1 MQGVASCLRAI
12 RVWLVWRGT
21 VQPVCPPAM
30 VDQESVAIICTPP
43 LEHRI
48 VSISWLKPS
57 NLENSL
63 CMCVCVLF
71 LVRDMVQMPPPP
83 PSNAPTSAD
92 ACLSIVH
99 SLMCHRQG
107 GESEGF
113 AKRAI
118 ESLVKKLKEKRDELD
133 SLITAITTNGAHP
146 SKCVTI
152 QRTLDGRLQVRVKC
166 HHVSGWMPYKC
177 QVNIECG
184 FISFFRWPVVK
195 VFRMSS
201 MPESGVGQIY
211 IKMNWN
217 TSNTVLLPLISNVIR
232 FVWIRIIMNV
242 LYLLALIYPV
252 WVCNL
257 VPVVWWKMN
266 TQPDHWWWAVWTSIT
281 MTLAPYNIIPH
292 KLWPPVVMVI
302 LNLQVIEILSIPNTF
317 FHKQR
322 QITTK

>member
-1 MQGVASCLRAI
+1 
-12 RVWLVWRGT
+12 
-21 VQPVCPPAM
+21 
-30 VDQESVAIICTPP
+30 
-43 LEHRI
+43 
-48 VSISWLKPS
+48 
-57 NLENSL
+57 
-63 CMCVCVLF
+63 MCVCVLF

-166 HHVSGWMPYKC
+166 HQVSGWMPYKC

-184 FISFFRWPVVK
+184 FIFFLGGR
-195 VFRMSS
+195 S
-201 MPESGVGQIY
+201 
-211 IKMNWN
+211 
-217 TSNTVLLPLISNVIR
+217 
-232 FVWIRIIMNV
+232 
-242 LYLLALIYPV
+242 
-252 WVCNL
+252 
-257 VPVVWWKMN
+257 
-266 TQPDHWWWAVWTSIT
+266 
-281 MTLAPYNIIPH
+281 
-292 KLWPPVVMVI
+292 
-302 LNLQVIEILSIPNTF
+302 
-317 FHKQR
+317 
-322 QITTK
+322 